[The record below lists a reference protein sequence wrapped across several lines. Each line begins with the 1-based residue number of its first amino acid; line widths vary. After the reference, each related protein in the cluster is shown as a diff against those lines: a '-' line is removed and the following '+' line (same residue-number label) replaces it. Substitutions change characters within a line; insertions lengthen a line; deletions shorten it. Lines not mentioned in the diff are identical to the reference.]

1 MCEAKAGVTVTRDS
15 RALAMQRSIVHSEM
29 TGPKPHRPLTAM
41 VVGVSESVS
50 GRAVGTVHLP
60 CFLGQG
66 CTPES

>member
-41 VVGVSESVS
+41 VVGVSES
-50 GRAVGTVHLP
+50 
-60 CFLGQG
+60 
-66 CTPES
+66 